1 MKQIT
6 TDTEQSMT
14 MKATKKKR
22 HFFSLDVVRN
32 IAFLV
37 VRGGGI
43 MSMTTE
49 NKKRLFFSLEVVTD
63 MPYSFL
69 EGR

>member
-14 MKATKKKR
+14 IQATKKKR
-22 HFFSLDVVRN
+22 HFFILDVVRN

-37 VRGGGI
+37 MRGWGGI

-49 NKKRLFFSLEVVTD
+49 GKNGYFSVQKW
-63 MPYSFL
+63 
-69 EGR
+69 